1 MLELKLGLFADT
13 SVGIVLAW
21 APRTE
26 HSWAARLMQPHSKL
40 GLVVSMIRGLTLGL
54 SVDALVGIV
63 LGTGTPDKAQLEEVA
78 VGAALGLQ
86 TEHSWATRSV
96 QYGAPQ
102 SLGTKFTPDDTS
114 GVRCSD

>member
-1 MLELKLGLFADT
+1 
-13 SVGIVLAW
+13 
-21 APRTE
+21 
-26 HSWAARLMQPHSKL
+26 
-40 GLVVSMIRGLTLGL
+40 
-54 SVDALVGIV
+54 VDALVGIV

-102 SLGTKFTPDDTS
+102 SLGTKLAPDGTMLGLKLRLFADTS
-114 GVRCSD
+114 VGIELLPKPLHHFQHQDY